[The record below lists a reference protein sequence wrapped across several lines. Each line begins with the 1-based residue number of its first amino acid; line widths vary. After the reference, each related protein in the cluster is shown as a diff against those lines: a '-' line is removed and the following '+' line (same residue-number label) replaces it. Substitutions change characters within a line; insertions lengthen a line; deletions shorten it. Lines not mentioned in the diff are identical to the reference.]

1 MLIMSQIT
9 AENAVEEQNPLFGY
23 CAAKTL
29 AEKAAWKFLEENKTS
44 FDMTVINPDVVIG
57 PMIQNV
63 SDPGRINATNSFTIY
78 NFLDGTRT
86 GVEGWELPFYSFV

>member
-1 MLIMSQIT
+1 MLIKIKIT
-9 AENAVEEQNPLFGY
+9 AEKAVEENNPFFGY

-63 SDPGRINATNSFTIY
+63 SDPGRINETNRFTIY
-78 NFLDGTRT
+78 KFLDGTRT
-86 GVEGWELPFYSFV
+86 GVEGWELPFYNFV